1 MNPTIFAH
9 LPQGGNIAAV
19 ASTLSGRIC
28 TTISLGDGTTFS
40 FWLDQSSAQVFIATI
55 SAALRQAKGIE

>member
-1 MNPTIFAH
+1 MNPVITNS
-9 LPQGGNIAAV
+9 LPQGGNVAAV

-40 FWLDQSSAQVFIATI
+40 FWLSQPSAQVFIATI